1 MEAEV
6 EENVPPSDIGEILPE
21 DLVSERGAERR
32 LILTVTC
39 RCEALD
45 ED

>member
-1 MEAEV
+1 MEADLDD
-6 EENVPPSDIGEILPE
+6 NVPPSNIYEILPE
-21 DLVSERGAERR
+21 DWVSEQGAERR